1 MLAAFENAALDP
13 SGYQNFLFMT
23 ATVPLQKLGHVYIT
37 YLSRGREEPPRKRIK
52 GVKGPYA
59 TVFDEADRALEE
71 KLFNGRI
78 HYFRDPIS
86 GTPDDQVCSKG
97 LPCSMASLV
106 ASTLMYDSS
115 AALHT

>member
-1 MLAAFENAALDP
+1 MSISLFSAEAAKN
-13 SGYQNFLFMT
+13 
-23 ATVPLQKLGHVYIT
+23 
-37 YLSRGREEPPRKRIK
+37 PPRKRIK

-106 ASTLMYDSS
+106 ASMLMYDSS
-115 AALHT
+115 AALLT